1 MKFLKAYAM
10 FEFRQQPTETVVGLL
25 ALCEATGRIFL
36 VQRNDQNRYWSLL
49 SGGQDEGEQDLET
62 IEREMGEELRF
73 KGFDELAISPA
84 GEEIAAG
91 GRRLFKLYFARCE
104 REFQPTLDDENLS
117 WGWFDPK
124 GISKINGQS
133 HFYGLPS
140 RLYPGLEEKI
150 ARIYEENR

>member
-1 MKFLKAYAM
+1 MKFLKAYTM

-25 ALCEATGRIFL
+25 VICEATGRIFL
-36 VQRNDQNRYWSLL
+36 VQRNDKNRYWSLL

-62 IEREMGEELRF
+62 IRREMGEELRF
-73 KGFDELAISPA
+73 KGFDELRISAA
-84 GEEIAAG
+84 GEEVVAG

-104 REFQPTLDDENLS
+104 REFHPTLDDENLS

-124 GISKINGQS
+124 GISKINGHSQ
-133 HFYGLPS
+133 FYGLPS